1 MYTLYEPRPEK
12 ICHRGLRPGL
22 THKTGCTGQP
32 QKLAASQV
40 QAWRSDM
47 RLFSHLHDKR
57 IKTTFYTD
65 CKIYIE
71 DGNFSGVLFLQNVY
85 KIGGKSFLWGS

>member
-1 MYTLYEPRPEK
+1 MSS
-12 ICHRGLRPGL
+12 GF
-22 THKTGCTGQP
+22 KTRSDTRLAVQP

-40 QAWRSDM
+40 EAAP
-47 RLFSHLHDKR
+47 LISHLQDKR

-71 DGNFSGVLFLQNVY
+71 DGNFSRVLFLRYVY
-85 KIGGKSFLWGS
+85 KVGGKSFL